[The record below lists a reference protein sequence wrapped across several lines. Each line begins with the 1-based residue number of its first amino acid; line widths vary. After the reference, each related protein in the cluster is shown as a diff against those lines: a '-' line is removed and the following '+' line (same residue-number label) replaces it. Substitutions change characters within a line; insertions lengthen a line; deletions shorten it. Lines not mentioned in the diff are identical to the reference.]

1 MELRIDRSYGAVVI
15 INYHL
20 DKSGIEFR
28 ICPNKF
34 YICNMIQRT
43 AMVRLTKLANSFRS
57 VAVVGSRQS
66 GKTTLCRT
74 LFPKKPYVSLE
85 NPDTLAFALADPRG
99 FLGQFRNGAILDE
112 IQRAP
117 HIFSYLQQVLD
128 ETKKKG
134 LFILTG
140 SNNFLLQE
148 NITQSLAGRIAY
160 LQLLPLSLQE
170 LKESKKLKADYN
182 WHILRGGYPELI
194 AKKMNPADWHA
205 AFINTYI
212 ERDVRQ
218 IKNIGNLMQFTKLLK
233 LCAGRTGQILNL
245 TSLSNDCGLDQK
257 TVAAW
262 LGVLQSSYII
272 YLLKPYHGNFKKRI
286 IKTPK
291 LYFYDTGVACSL
303 LGITDAKQITTHVA
317 KGALFENM
325 IVSELLKERFN
336 SGALD
341 NIFFWRDKT
350 GNEVDIVLDN
360 MNKLTAME
368 LKAGETISQD
378 FFKGLDYFAALSNK
392 PTKKLLFYGGKQGQ
406 KRSNGIHI
414 IPWNRMADQ

>member
-1 MELRIDRSYGAVVI
+1 
-15 INYHL
+15 
-20 DKSGIEFR
+20 
-28 ICPNKF
+28 
-34 YICNMIQRT
+34 MISRT
-43 AMVRLTKLANSFRS
+43 AATRLKKLANSFRS
-57 VAVVGSRQS
+57 VAVVGPRQS
-66 GKTTLCRT
+66 GKTTLCKT
-74 LFPKKPYVSLE
+74 VFPNKPYVSLE
-85 NPDTLAFALADPRG
+85 NPDILEFAKNDPRG
-99 FLGQFRNGAILDE
+99 FLGQYKNGAILDE

-117 HIFSYLQQVLD
+117 HLFSYLQQVLD

-148 NITQSLAGRIAY
+148 NISQSLAGRIAY

-170 LKESKKLKADYN
+170 LKESKKIKNDYG
-182 WHILRGGYPELI
+182 WHILYGGYPEVI
-194 AKKMNPADWHA
+194 TKKINADDWFA
-205 AFINTYI
+205 GYINTYV

-218 IKNIGNLMQFTKLLK
+218 LKNISNLSQFAKLLK

-245 TSLSNDCGLDQK
+245 TSLSNDCGIDQK

-262 LGVLQSSYII
+262 LSVLQSSYIV
-272 YLLKPYHGNFKKRI
+272 YLLKPYHGNYNKRI

-303 LGITDAKQITTHVA
+303 LGISNAKQITNHAA
-317 KGALFENM
+317 KGVLFENM

-336 SGALD
+336 GGLTD
-341 NIFFWRDKT
+341 NLYYWRDKT

-360 MNKLTAME
+360 AGKLTGIE

-378 FFKGLDYFAALSNK
+378 FFKGIEYFAALNATPIQK
-392 PTKKLLFYGGKQGQ
+392 ILVYGGKEEQ
-406 KRSNGIHI
+406 KRSNGII
-414 IPWNRMADQ
+414 IKPWNKLKN